1 MNIRSYPIH
10 DKDARAVRAA
20 DTGDGAR
27 CKGTSARRQKVIDP
41 VEDRPVSGR
50 RVSGEVADG
59 ATGDGLVSV
68 SGIKVLKGGEG
79 EGS

>member
-10 DKDARAVRAA
+10 DKNASAVRAA
-20 DTGDGAR
+20 DTGDGTR

-41 VEDRPVSGR
+41 VEDRPAIGGR
-50 RVSGEVADG
+50 VAGEVANG
-59 ATGDGLVSV
+59 ATGDGLVGV
-68 SGIKVLKGGEG
+68 SGIRVWKGREG